1 MIILAKFFEVSFR
14 IIRRLKM
21 YIYKHLFK
29 KIGDRVIFDPYD
41 HFSYR
46 TISIGSDVFIGP
58 GAKFSASES
67 SIFIGDKVM
76 FGPNVTIMGG
86 DHNTSQIGSYMYDVR
101 DKLPDN
107 DLPVR
112 IENDCW
118 IGSNATILKGVVI
131 KKGTIVASGAL
142 VTKTFPEYTIIGGV
156 PAKVIKQRFSEQ
168 DLLDHKSILGEV

>member
-1 MIILAKFFEVSFR
+1 
-14 IIRRLKM
+14 
-21 YIYKHLFK
+21 
-29 KIGDRVIFDPYD
+29 
-41 HFSYR
+41 
-46 TISIGSDVFIGP
+46 
-58 GAKFSASES
+58 
-67 SIFIGDKVM
+67 M